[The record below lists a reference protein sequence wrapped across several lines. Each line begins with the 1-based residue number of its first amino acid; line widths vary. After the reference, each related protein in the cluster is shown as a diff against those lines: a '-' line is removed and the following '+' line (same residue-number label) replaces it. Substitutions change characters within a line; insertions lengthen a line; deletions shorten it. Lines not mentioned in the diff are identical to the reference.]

1 MKQNKWMIFDTRDTN
16 KFWSEKEN
24 GWTDFGNGTVY
35 SDTEQNAKESL
46 PHNGT
51 WYDICEWDLV

>member
-1 MKQNKWMIFDTRDTN
+1 MIFDTRDTN